1 MERRTRRAW
10 LLVALAVAFVAVLGL
25 APKTALAADDVVEV
39 DSEEALRNAVTN
51 APTDGSES
59 TIQLSTDIKLID
71 TGKRSLSVNQG
82 QNIRLNLN
90 GNKLTFAI
98 ASSSI
103 QVTKGTLTVTDATG
117 GGQIIGEGCSAS
129 GVLQASNSGILVLE
143 SGAVSSDKTY
153 AIGVGAL
160 GLNASFTMNG
170 GSVTAK
176 CPVRVQRG
184 TATILG
190 GTLTSDNGGSAIK
203 MDGADPSTTSPSLT
217 VGSEGKDGPTL
228 VGSLEITKLV
238 SPSSTLNIFS
248 GTVPSITGNGTIPNN
263 TRIDIGFEN
272 SDSITAKLP
281 SVLEGIE
288 QNGLYYIKPRLTE
301 ENADASVTNRDGS
314 STALYAFDRA
324 DTIVLNDGDTLTLLK
339 NVNSQVDV
347 KANGDVTI
355 DLGGC
360 SVTSSTDYALSVR
373 QTANNG
379 SVTVKSSAPATLSGA
394 KAGIS
399 IDGLDTAAATLD
411 YQPSNI
417 TLAPAAAGIELGN
430 ARIPFNEA
438 NARLVPNGG
447 FRTVHNGKPY
457 IYGTL
462 SAAVADADANTEIT
476 LLNDYDGAEPMFV
489 STQSTFVVDL
499 GGHTYRTTAACAAQV
514 ATAHADVTFKNG
526 TIVSAA
532 PTEEAPNIVG
542 AYLKGTGI
550 TDVSITLDNVDL
562 TMEHSGNAGI
572 IVQGLNTDNTVT
584 LNGCTLTVPDDVMGI
599 YFPPAKSS
607 LVINDTIINA
617 GTGIGIK
624 GGSLTV
630 SGSSEIHA
638 HGAYEEAAPTENGI
652 SETGDAIYVDGGY
665 AANDG
670 RNVTVAIENGSFSS
684 ENGNSIQE
692 LVVSD
697 PSSDSSVKIAVSGG
711 SFDDTSVAGYL
722 TDKAAVVANANGSCT
737 VYPSVEEARAN
748 GGGYQVVDEA
758 GNTWFFSTPEAAA
771 EFAKDQGDSAKV
783 EEVLWTV
790 TFDDCLDSTENQTV
804 SVHNGEPVA
813 RPAEDPVCAGYRFL
827 GWYSDKALTQ
837 AWDFGTPVHGDLTL
851 YAKWE
856 QVGGSTSAEKPA
868 TPGSNTTTA
877 DDGLAKTGDP
887 TLVAPLAASALAG
900 ASALGVALGLRRRD
914 S

>member
-10 LLVALAVAFVAVLGL
+10 LLVALAVTFVAVLGF
-25 APKTALAADDVVEV
+25 APKTALADGPVAKIGDTEYNTLAD
-39 DSEEALRNAVTN
+39 AVAA
-51 APTDGSES
+51 APKDGTET
-59 TIQLSTDIKLID
+59 TIQLVADACVSKTLQIPSSKNVTLDLA
-71 TGKRSLSVNQG
+71 GYSVEVSSGMIQAQG
-82 QNIRLNLN
+82 VLTIRDSSPN
-90 GNKLTFAI
+90 GAG
-98 ASSSI
+98 
-103 QVTKGTLTVTDATG
+103 QVCGIESVISG
-117 GGQIIGEGCSAS
+117 
-129 GVLQASNSGILVLE
+129 GVLQANGTKAVLSLE
-143 SGAVSSDKTY
+143 SGTVSSSKKT
-153 AIGVGAL
+153 AVTVTTNGAVFRMT
-160 GLNASFTMNG
+160 GGTIKSERPLNIQYGSAEIVG
-170 GSVTAK
+170 GSLISTG
-176 CPVRVQRG
+176 G
-184 TATILG
+184 TAVFMSEGAQGLTI
-190 GTLTSDNGGSAIK
+190 GSA
-203 MDGADPSTTSPSLT
+203 DD
-217 VGSEGKDGPTL
+217 VGPTL
-228 VGSLEITKLV
+228 NGALELAEKV
-238 SPSSTLNIFS
+238 SSSAALNILS
-248 GTVPSITGNGTIPNN
+248 GGVPSITGAGTIPIGAN
-263 TRIDIGFEN
+263 IVIGFG
-272 SDSITAKLP
+272 SRADIAARIP
-281 SVLEGIE
+281 SGLEIDE
-288 QNGLYYIKPRLTE
+288 QDGKFYIKAKVTE
-301 ENADASVTNRDGS
+301 ETADVSVKHSDGS
-314 STALYAFDRA
+314 PVAYYQMDSTDTFDLR
-324 DTIVLNDGDTLTLLK
+324 DGDTLTLLK
-339 NVNSQVDV
+339 SVNRQIDV

-360 SVTSSTDYALSVR
+360 SVTSSTDYALSVK
-373 QTANNG
+373 QIAHNG
-379 SVTVKSSAPATLSGA
+379 NVTVKSSAPAKLSGT

-399 IDGLDTAAATLD
+399 IDGLDMAAATLD
-411 YQPSNI
+411 YQSSNI
-417 TLAPAAAGIELGN
+417 TLAPACIELGN

-438 NARLVPNGG
+438 NARLVTNGG
-447 FRTVHNGKPY
+447 FRTVVDGMPY
-457 IYGTL
+457 IYGEL
-462 SAAVADADANTEIT
+462 SAAANEADANTEIT
-476 LLNDYDGAEPMFV
+476 LLNDYNGTEPMLV
-489 STQSTFVVDL
+489 SSQGTVVVDL

-526 TIVSAA
+526 AIVSAA

-572 IVQGLNTDNTVT
+572 IVQGLNTNNTVT
-584 LNGCTLTVPDDVMGI
+584 LNGCKLTVPDDVMGI
-599 YFPPAKSS
+599 YFPPADSS
-607 LVINDTIINA
+607 LVVNDTIINA

-692 LVVSD
+692 LVVSE

-722 TDKAAVVANANGSCT
+722 TDKAAVVANANGT
-737 VYPSVEEARAN
+737 YDVYPSVEEARAN
-748 GGGYQVVDEA
+748 GGGYQVVDKD

-771 EFAKDQGDSAKV
+771 EFAKGQDDSAEVK
-783 EEVLWTV
+783 EVLWTV

-804 SVHNGEPVA
+804 SVRNGEPVA

-837 AWDFGTPVHGDLTL
+837 AWDFDTPVHGDLTL

-856 QVGGSTSAEKPA
+856 QVGGSTTTEKPA
-868 TPGSNTTTA
+868 KPGSDTTTV
-877 DDGLAKTGDP
+877 DGGLAKTSDP

-914 S
+914 R

>member
-39 DSEEALRNAVTN
+39 DSEEALRNAVTK
-51 APTDGSES
+51 APTDGSEK
-59 TIQLSTDIKLID
+59 TIQLSTDIQLID
-71 TGKRSLSVNQG
+71 KTKLSLFVNQG
-82 QNIRLNLN
+82 QNIRLDLN
-90 GNKLTFAI
+90 GKKLTFAI
-98 ASSSI
+98 ASASI
-103 QVTKGTLTVTDATG
+103 QVTKGTLTVDDTRG

-129 GVLQASNSGILVLE
+129 GVLQVSGSGALVLE
-143 SGAVSSDKTY
+143 SGSVSSNKTN
-153 AIGVGAL
+153 AIGVG
-160 GLNASFTMNG
+160 GISSGSPSFTMNG
-170 GSVTAK
+170 GSVEAV
-176 CPVRVQRG
+176 CPVRVQKG
-184 TATILG
+184 TATILV
-190 GTLTSDNGGSAIK
+190 GTLTSSNGGSAIQ
-203 MDGADPSTTSPSLT
+203 MDGGSALT
-217 VGSEGKDGPTL
+217 IGSENSDGPIL
-228 VGSLEITKLV
+228 GGALEITTNV
-238 SPSSTLNIFS
+238 RPSATLNILS
-248 GTVPSITGNGTIPNN
+248 GTVPSITGAGTIPTGAN
-263 TRIDIGFEN
+263 IAIGF
-272 SDSITAKLP
+272 DSEGNITAKLP
-281 SVLEGIE
+281 QSDLEIVE
-288 QNGLYYIKPRLTE
+288 QSGKYYIKAKVTE
-301 ENADASVTNRDGS
+301 ETADVSVKHSDDSPVVYYQVDRTD
-314 STALYAFDRA
+314 TFDLR
-324 DTIVLNDGDTLTLLK
+324 DGDTLTLLK

-379 SVTVKSSAPATLSGA
+379 SVTVKSSAPATLSGT

-399 IDGLDTAAATLD
+399 VDGLDTAAAILD
-411 YQPSNI
+411 YQGSNI

-430 ARIPFNEA
+430 ARIPFTEA

-447 FRTVHNGKPY
+447 FRTVVKGKPY

-462 SAAVADADANTEIT
+462 SAAVADADDNTEIT

-526 TIVSAA
+526 AIVSAA

-599 YFPPAKSS
+599 YFPPADSS

-692 LVVSD
+692 LVVSE

-737 VYPSVEEARAN
+737 VYPSVDEARAN

-771 EFAKDQGDSAKV
+771 EFAKGQGDSAKV

-804 SVHNGEPVA
+804 SVRNGEPVA

-868 TPGSNTTTA
+868 TPGSDTTTA

-900 ASALGVALGLRRRD
+900 ASALGAALGLRRRD
-914 S
+914 R

>member
-10 LLVALAVAFVAVLGL
+10 LLVVLAVTFVAVLGL
-25 APKTALAADDVVEV
+25 APKTALAADSTVTVSD
-39 DSEEALRNAVTN
+39 EESLRKAVTG
-51 APTDGSES
+51 APDDGSKV
-59 TIQLSTDIKLID
+59 TVQLSNDVELT
-71 TGKRSLSVNQG
+71 TSLSITKQV
-82 QNIRLNLN
+82 IDLDLN
-90 GNKLTFAI
+90 GHTLTVSKVSDENGKDKQA
-98 ASSSI
+98 SI
-103 QVTKGTLTVTDATG
+103 QVSGALTVMDTNG
-117 GGQIIGEGCSAS
+117 GGRVEGKGCSTNGVLQIKAS
-129 GVLQASNSGILVLE
+129 GVLILE
-143 SGAVSSDKTY
+143 SGNISSDQTD
-153 AIGVGAL
+153 AIGVG
-160 GLNASFTMNG
+160 GIGGSPSFRMNG
-170 GSVTAK
+170 GTVTAV
-176 CPVRVQRG
+176 CPVHVKGG
-184 TATILG
+184 TATILAG
-190 GTLTSDNGGSAIK
+190 SLISNNAGSGSAIK
-203 MDGADPSTTSPSLT
+203 MAGASSLT
-217 VGSEGKDGPTL
+217 VGGEGAAGPVL
-228 VGSLEITKLV
+228 NGSLELEKSV
-238 SPSSTLNIFS
+238 SPSATLNILS
-248 GTVPSITGNGTIPNN
+248 GTVPSITGAGTIPTGAN
-263 TRIDIGFEN
+263 IMIGFDSKDKIAATYPQ
-272 SDSITAKLP
+272 SD
-281 SVLEGIE
+281 LEIVE
-288 QNGLYYIKPRLTE
+288 QNGKYYIKAKVTE
-301 ENADASVTNRDGS
+301 ETADVSVKHSDGS
-314 STALYAFDRA
+314 PVVYYQMDRTDTFDLR
-324 DTIVLNDGDTLTLLK
+324 DGDTLTLL
-339 NVNSQVDV
+339 NDV
-347 KANGDVTI
+347 SRQLNINAIGDVTI
-355 DLGGC
+355 DLNGH
-360 SVTSSTDYALSVR
+360 SISSQTDYALSVNSPGR
-373 QTANNG
+373 N
-379 SVTVKSSAPATLSGA
+379 VTVKSAVPAKLSGA

-399 IDGLDTAAATLD
+399 IDSQDSAAATLD
-411 YQPSNI
+411 YQGSNI
-417 TLAPAAAGIELGN
+417 TLSPASIELGN

-438 NARLVPNGG
+438 NARLVTNGG
-447 FRTVHNGKPY
+447 FRTVVDGMPY
-457 IYGTL
+457 IYGEL
-462 SAAVADADANTEIT
+462 SAAANEADANTEIT
-476 LLNDYDGAEPMFV
+476 LLNDYNGTEPMLV
-489 STQSTFVVDL
+489 SSQGTVVVDL

-526 TIVSAA
+526 AIVSAA

-550 TDVSITLDNVDL
+550 TDVSITLDNVNL
-562 TMEHSGNAGI
+562 SMEHSGNAGI
-572 IVQGLNTDNTVT
+572 IVQGLNTNNTVT

-607 LVINDTIINA
+607 LVVNDTVINA

-692 LVVSD
+692 LVVSE

-722 TDKAAVVANANGSCT
+722 VPDAAVAVGADGSCT

-748 GGGYQVVDEA
+748 GGGYQVVDKD

-771 EFAKDQGDSAKV
+771 EFAKGQDDSAEVK
-783 EEVLWTV
+783 EVLWTV

-804 SVHNGEPVA
+804 SVRNGEPVA

-837 AWDFGTPVHGDLTL
+837 AWDFDTPVRGDLTL

-856 QVGGSTSAEKPA
+856 QAGGSTTTEKPA
-868 TPGSNTTTA
+868 TPSSDTTTV
-877 DDGLAKTGDP
+877 DGGLAKTSDP

-914 S
+914 R

>member
-25 APKTALAADDVVEV
+25 APKTALADGDVVEV
-39 DSEEALRNAVTN
+39 STGEALKEAFEG
-51 APTDGSES
+51 APTDGSQW
-59 TIQLSTDIKLID
+59 TIRLTGNFSVNETLKIA
-71 TGKRSLSVNQG
+71 TGKNIVLDLSGHTLSFNSGYLWVNGSSLTISDSG
-82 QNIRLNLN
+82 EN
-90 GNKLTFAI
+90 GTFAGTTASSLISVSGGGSALRLEGGSIAYGGADNPAIKI
-98 ASSSI
+98 ASISGS
-103 QVTKGTLTVTDATG
+103 VSFVMTG
-117 GGQIIGEGCSAS
+117 GAISAPLP
-129 GVLQASNSGILVLE
+129 LQLQY
-143 SGAVSSDKTY
+143 T
-153 AIGVGAL
+153 
-160 GLNASFTMNG
+160 
-170 GSVTAK
+170 TA
-176 CPVRVQRG
+176 
-184 TATILG
+184 TATISGGSITSTSDSG
-190 GTLTSDNGGSAIK
+190 GTAIELAGGN
-203 MDGADPSTTSPSLT
+203 PSLT
-217 VGSEGKDGPTL
+217 VGEQDEFDAPKISGNINIKAGDPTL
-228 VGSLEITKLV
+228 NLLGGTVGGITGEI
-238 SPSSTLNIFS
+238 PAGSTLKSHFTQQIS
-248 GTVPSITGNGTIPNN
+248 APS
-263 TRIDIGFEN
+263 DKEC
-272 SDSITAKLP
+272 
-281 SVLEGIE
+281 
-288 QNGLYYIKPRLTE
+288 IKVDDHWEVVDALTE
-301 ENADASVTNRDGS
+301 ENAAAKIVRGDDQTILFRTAASAAS
-314 STALYAFDRA
+314 SLR
-324 DTIVLNDGDTLTLLK
+324 DGDTLVLLQNVTGTVDA
-339 NVNSQVDV
+339 NVNGS
-347 KANGDVTI
+347 ATI
-355 DLGGC
+355 DLNGHSITSTEAYALTVRQGDN
-360 SVTSSTDYALSVR
+360 SSGTVTVKNSAPTAASLTGTVSGLQVTSSEFGDLE
-373 QTANNG
+373 
-379 SVTVKSSAPATLSGA
+379 
-394 KAGIS
+394 
-399 IDGLDTAAATLD
+399 LD

-550 TDVSITLDNVDL
+550 SDVSITLDNVDL

-599 YFPPAKSS
+599 YFPPADSS

-638 HGAYEEAAPTENGI
+638 HGAYEEAVPTENGI

-665 AANDG
+665 ADNDG

-692 LVVSD
+692 LVVGQPGSNS
-697 PSSDSSVKIAVSGG
+697 PVKIAVSAG

-722 TDKAAVVANANGSCT
+722 VPDAAVAVGADGSCT

-771 EFAKDQGDSAKV
+771 EFAKGQGGSAKV

-804 SVHNGEPVA
+804 SVRNGEPVA

-868 TPGSNTTTA
+868 TPGSDTTTA

-887 TLVAPLAASALAG
+887 TLVALLAASALAG
-900 ASALGVALGLRRRD
+900 ASALGAALGLRRRD
-914 S
+914 R